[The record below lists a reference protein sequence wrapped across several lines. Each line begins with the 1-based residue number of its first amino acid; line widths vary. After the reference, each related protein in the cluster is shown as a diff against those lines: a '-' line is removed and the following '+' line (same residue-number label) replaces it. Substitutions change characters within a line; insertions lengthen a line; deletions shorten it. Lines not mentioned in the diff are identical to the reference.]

1 MFPCTISKAATVDVI
16 CNGEGPTR
24 NGAVQLV
31 SNQPIKNDTEP
42 NFLLCPAYNGFQL
55 TEQDI

>member
-16 CNGEGPTR
+16 CNGESPNR

-31 SNQPIKNDTEP
+31 SNQLKNKSMSGKI
-42 NFLLCPAYNGFQL
+42 L
-55 TEQDI
+55 